1 MAEYNEKA
9 VQEYIDRDTTISKG
23 EAQLIHGLLK
33 GRSSK
38 RSSDNDAAVEQ
49 AQEDAYQDNEARRIG
64 LI

>member
-9 VQEYIDRDTTISKG
+9 VQQAIDADKRIGKR
-23 EAQLIHGLLK
+23 EARAIHALLK
-33 GRSSK
+33 GRHSK

-49 AQEDAYQDNEARRIG
+49 AQEDAYQDNEARRCG